1 MIAQQLQA
9 VYPSAVNSYKGVVPG
24 IFEKAVRVNGNGKQ
38 TTIALSKKHNL
49 VTDDVVKLI
58 LENGGEKTLTV
69 TVVDA
74 YTFSVSETIT
84 DNVFVYGKLVNDL
97 LNVDYDAISML
108 NVSATQELYK
118 QVKKLQE
125 ENAAYEARIRDIEAK
140 MNALLKTTAANKQ

>member
-24 IFEKAVRVNGNGKQ
+24 IFEKAVRVNSNGKQ